1 MTSPIRVVVADDQPE
16 VRESFAL
23 VLDSQPDITV
33 VGQAVDGPTALGLT
47 RHLRPDVLLC
57 DIRMPN
63 LDGLEVCR
71 QLAGGSTRV
80 VMVTTFDLDEYVARA
95 IRYGACGF
103 VLKRSRPEL
112 LVEAVHAAVDGDTL
126 VSPQLTMRLL
136 RSVRMNPEH
145 PAHEAA
151 GVLTPR
157 ELEVARL
164 VAAGQTNIQI
174 GRRLFITPGTVKTHL
189 AKIQSKLGVDNRV
202 GIAAWAW
209 STGVAGQEDLVEE

>member
-1 MTSPIRVVVADDQPE
+1 VKKATGTDGLDAIREQQP
-16 VRESFAL
+16 RL
-23 VLDSQPDITV
+23 DVLD
-33 VGQAVDGPTALGLT
+33 VGL
-47 RHLRPDVLLC
+47 PDV
-57 DIRMPN
+57 
-63 LDGLEVCR
+63 DGLEVCR
-71 QLAGGSTRV
+71 QLAGSSTRV